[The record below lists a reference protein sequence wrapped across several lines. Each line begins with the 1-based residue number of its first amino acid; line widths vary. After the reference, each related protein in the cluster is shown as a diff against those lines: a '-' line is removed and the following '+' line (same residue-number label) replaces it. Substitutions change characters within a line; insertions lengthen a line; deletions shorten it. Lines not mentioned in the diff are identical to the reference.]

1 MIAKHSIA
9 SGSRDIGSMH
19 FKSQGTTDGDETL
32 PDGDPMISMEGD
44 DEAAAE
50 LGVGAE
56 GAIEE
61 VPL

>member
-1 MIAKHSIA
+1 
-9 SGSRDIGSMH
+9 MH